1 MARGGGALIF
11 FILYLVL
18 GLYLIN
24 VAINF
29 INIPEFFLK
38 IDKWIIFLG
47 GVFLIF
53 GGINFLRVN
62 RYTSI
67 RSRR

>member
-1 MARGGGALIF
+1 MARGGALIF
-11 FILYLVL
+11 FILYVIL

-29 INIPEFFLK
+29 INIPEFLLK
-38 IDKWIIFLG
+38 IDKWILFLG

-62 RYTSI
+62 RYTAI
-67 RSRR
+67 RTRR